1 MVALTS
7 CRQSEKMNGKLNG
20 DSHTGQEEET
30 DDEEEEEEMEPV
42 SATLVGLSR
51 ICLAV
56 HLKMNWFYTLA

>member
-1 MVALTS
+1 
-7 CRQSEKMNGKLNG
+7 MNGKLNG

-51 ICLAV
+51 ICLVV